1 MRIFFKKFLLIP
13 TVSSI
18 CVILYVS
25 TDKAAT
31 ARRLK
36 FATGGKQDMQDE
48 ELDTKAFDRLA
59 DWLKAQGFSAEKVLE
74 CFKYIADESAPSKR

>member
-1 MRIFFKKFLLIP
+1 
-13 TVSSI
+13 
-18 CVILYVS
+18 
-25 TDKAAT
+25 
-31 ARRLK
+31 
-36 FATGGKQDMQDE
+36 MQDE